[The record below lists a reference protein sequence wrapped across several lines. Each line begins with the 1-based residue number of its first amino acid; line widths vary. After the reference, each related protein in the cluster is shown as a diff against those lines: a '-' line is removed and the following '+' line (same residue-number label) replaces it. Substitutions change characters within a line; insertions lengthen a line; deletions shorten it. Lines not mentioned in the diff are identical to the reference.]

1 MKSKHINVDRKS
13 GPRKSSMLKAPE
25 KIEASCGH
33 PDSFFFFRSAVNRF
47 DQSVTNQNF
56 INRNWVQDDHHDHLG
71 SRSVI

>member
-33 PDSFFFFRSAVNRF
+33 PDSDFFPSAVNRF
-47 DQSVTNQNF
+47 DQSVTNQDF
-56 INRNWVQDDHHDHLG
+56 INRNWD
-71 SRSVI
+71 SR